1 MDDNVSVGVEE
12 EFHVVDL
19 ASRALVPR
27 GAEVLERLA
36 GGRYA
41 AELQRSAVE
50 TNTLPWAYLGDLRK
64 DLTELRARMV
74 EAARE
79 LGLAP
84 VAAGTAP
91 LTTPETAQ
99 ITAGERYEYLHDHYQ
114 LIARQQMVCGLQVHA
129 DVADRDLA
137 VAVAQRVQPWLPV
150 FLALTVSSPYWMG
163 SDSGYGSSRTLGWQR
178 WPTAG
183 PAGPFANAAEY
194 DQAVADLVRAG
205 VMLDAG
211 MIYFD
216 VRPSAHVPTVELR
229 VCDATPLIE
238 DVILVAGLFRALV
251 IRERDAAAAGEPLPP
266 VRPALARAATWRAA
280 RYGMEGDIVTVLD
293 PVPVPARER
302 VETLLEELRPILVA
316 LGDWPTVRE
325 LADSAL
331 ARGSSAARQRAA
343 FAERGELADVV
354 DLLVAETA
362 SGLGLP

>member
-19 ASRALVPR
+19 STRALVPR
-27 GAEVLERLA
+27 GAEILEQLS

-41 AELQRSAVE
+41 AELQRATVE
-50 TNTLPWAYLGDLRK
+50 TNTLPWAYLADLRK
-64 DLTELRARMV
+64 DLTELRARLV
-74 EAARE
+74 DAAKSI
-79 LGLAP
+79 GLAP

-91 LTTPETAQ
+91 LTSPDTSIISE
-99 ITAGERYEYLHDHYQ
+99 GDRYAYLHENYQ
-114 LIARQQMVCGLQVHA
+114 LLARQQMVCGLQVHA

-137 VAVAQRVQPWLPV
+137 VAVAQRVQPWLPI

-163 SDSGYGSSRTLGWQR
+163 DDSGYGSSRTLAWQR

-280 RYGMEGDIVTVLD
+280 RYGMDGDLITVTD

-302 VETLLEELRPILVA
+302 VEALLEELRPILSA
-316 LGDWPTVRE
+316 CGDWETVRE
-325 LADSAL
+325 LADATL
-331 ARGSSAARQRAA
+331 ARSSSATRQRAA

>member
-1 MDDNVSVGVEE
+1 MDYNVAVGIEE
-12 EFHVVDL
+12 EFHIVDL
-19 ASRALVPR
+19 ATRALVPR
-27 GAEVLERLA
+27 AGEVLERLA

-41 AELQRSAVE
+41 AEMQRSVVE
-50 TNTLPWAYLGDLRK
+50 SNTLPWHYLADLRK
-64 DLTELRARMV
+64 DLTELRARLI
-74 EAARE
+74 EAARP

-84 VAAGTAP
+84 IAAGTAP
-91 LTTPETAQ
+91 LTDPDGYAFTE
-99 ITAGERYEYLHDHYQ
+99 GERYGFLRDRYQ
-114 LIARQQMVCGLQVHA
+114 LIAWQQMVCSMQVHA
-129 DVADRDLA
+129 EVPDRDVA

-150 FLALTVSSPYWMG
+150 FLALSVSSPYWMG
-163 SDSGYGSSRTLGWQR
+163 RDSGYLSSRTIAWQR

-205 VMLDAG
+205 AMLDAG

-251 IRERDAAAAGEPLPP
+251 IKEAAAAAAGEPLPP
-266 VRPALARAATWRAA
+266 VRPALARAAAWRAA
-280 RYGMEGDIVTVLD
+280 RYGLEGDLVTVLD

-302 VETLLEELRPILVA
+302 VENLLEELRPILVA
-316 LGDWPTVRE
+316 LGDWPMVRE
-325 LADSAL
+325 LADAAL

-343 FAERGELADVV
+343 YAERGRLADAV

-362 SGLGLP
+362 SCLGKP